1 MIFTFTNTGEKNFMC
16 EGCGKSFGHK
26 WALIHH
32 QRTHSRERPHN
43 CHICSRAFTNNKDL
57 KRHFSVHSSKLL
69 GSFILKTF
77 LNLLVYIKHAFVL
90 KTYSKRS

>member
-1 MIFTFTNTGEKNFMC
+1 MC

-57 KRHFSVHSSKLL
+57 RRHFSVHSGKSLHCHKSATDLIRKSYSGNMFKFPYLCANCALSLHLL
-69 GSFILKTF
+69 
-77 LNLLVYIKHAFVL
+77 Y
-90 KTYSKRS
+90 

>member
-1 MIFTFTNTGEKNFMC
+1 MIYFTFTNIGEKNFMC

-57 KRHFSVHSSKLL
+57 RRHFSVHSGKLL
-69 GSFILKTF
+69 HCNKSATDLI
-77 LNLLVYIKHAFVL
+77 
-90 KTYSKRS
+90 S